1 MAFIARSRTR
11 PLGAGEPPQKFL
23 GLNLKTVYKFDR
35 ERSCHSG
42 QFQRNIQLMYAD
54 RDGNAW
60 VDKNGNPNPFYD
72 QLMSDLN
79 VRP

>member
-1 MAFIARSRTR
+1 
-11 PLGAGEPPQKFL
+11 
-23 GLNLKTVYKFDR
+23 
-35 ERSCHSG
+35 
-42 QFQRNIQLMYAD
+42 LMYAD